1 MQFVGTRIDNRASV
15 RDLKARYKIFSMSSR
30 LGPIATRSPS
40 ATFGMLPFTDSP
52 TAYIIACV
60 LIAS

>member
-1 MQFVGTRIDNRASV
+1 MQFVGTRIDNWASV
-15 RDLKARYKIFSMSSR
+15 RDLKARYKI
-30 LGPIATRSPS
+30 IATRSPS